1 MNAILIELT
10 DKTVYLAKL
19 EPKLPSEQPLTDKD
33 KVILDLHKQIE
44 QLKSK
49 VNNVVLD
56 AVNGS
61 TLVEILKAQTD
72 FKLAIEIQNHVAE
85 NVFTYIIN
93 EHGVKLTY
101 EEWRKTVK
109 TYYR

>member
-1 MNAILIELT
+1 MKKEEIL
-10 DKTVYLAKL
+10 
-19 EPKLPSEQPLTDKD
+19 
-33 KVILDLHKQIE
+33 KVIGQLQYEISILDINEERLTGVDIRTE
-44 QLKSK
+44 ELKNL

-56 AVNGS
+56 DVNGS
-61 TLVEILKAQTD
+61 TLVEILKAQSD

>member
-1 MNAILIELT
+1 MELNT
-10 DKTVYLAKL
+10 IKDWYANRTNKTVSDFDEVDLFVC
-19 EPKLPSEQPLTDKD
+19 
-33 KVILDLHKQIE
+33 KVAYDFVVEEVK
-44 QLKSK
+44 KCS
-49 VNNVVLD
+49 VLD
-56 AVNGS
+56 DVNGS